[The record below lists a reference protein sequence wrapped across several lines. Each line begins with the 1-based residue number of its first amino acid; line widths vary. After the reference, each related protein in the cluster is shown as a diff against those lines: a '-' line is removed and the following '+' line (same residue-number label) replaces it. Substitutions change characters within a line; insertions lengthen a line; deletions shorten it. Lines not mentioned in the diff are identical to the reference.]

1 MNEPKEFLTCS
12 CDHCGQ
18 HIEFPAE
25 MSDHQSAC
33 PTCGYQVSLKPGDS
47 QRAQPPLLKPGDSQR
62 AQPPT
67 PELTRPA
74 TPSLPGIEKS
84 GVASAL
90 SCIAV
95 MELVAAPIAGSIV
108 GKDNT
113 FFGWMI
119 VLSGLMS
126 GLILLGFSRVIEH
139 LFESAQRLRRI
150 EILLQKASDEKVLHP
165 SRL

>member
-1 MNEPKEFLTCS
+1 MSEPQEFLTCA

-18 HIEFPAE
+18 SLEFPAE

-33 PTCGYQVSLKPGDS
+33 PTCGYQV
-47 QRAQPPLLKPGDSQR
+47 LLKPGDRQR

-84 GVASAL
+84 GVADAL
-90 SCIAV
+90 SVIAV
-95 MELVAAPIAGSIV
+95 LELIAAPIAGLIV
-108 GKDNT
+108 GQDNT

-126 GLILLGFSRVIEH
+126 GLILLGFARVIEH